1 MNGENCC
8 HTFGGYFVAR
18 FSKIMLH
25 HCFVNSEVSAKGIKI
40 TSDSV
45 FEIGSITN
53 VFTHYLVIKLV
64 EMGNVSLEIL
74 VAESIPEFG
83 QFVKEFIALTHP
95 LSQSPAVRD
104 HINGPEPATF
114 GKWLDSASSKILL
127 GLHLEKILSLFIQP
141 FTGNR
146 PPAPRR
152 WKLPHNPLDCHS

>member
-1 MNGENCC
+1 MNGENYC
-8 HTFGGYFVAR
+8 HIFGGYFVAR

-25 HCFVNSEVSAKGIKI
+25 HCFVNSEVFAKGIKI

-64 EMGNVSLEIL
+64 EMGNVPLEIL

-83 QFVKEFIALTHP
+83 IALRHP

-127 GLHLEKILSLFIQP
+127 GLHLERILSLFIQL